1 MNKENKLIIILSII
15 GVIGIGV
22 IIMLL
27 IVMNKETDED
37 KDYTSQT
44 ESYFIDEVINFGKA
58 AETAYVSDSLSGTEK
73 NCYEISELMGQ
84 YISEGSYDY
93 EGKIVLSFNG
103 EEIIKHVTM
112 TDGKNFYVEDANP
125 QSRNINI
132 HEYSYSKWNQIDSKC
147 N

>member
-22 IIMLL
+22 IITLL
-27 IVMNKETDED
+27 IVMNKEKEED
-37 KDYTSQT
+37 KDYTNQT

-58 AETAYVSDSLSGTEK
+58 AETAYVSDSLSGAEK
-73 NCYEISELMGQ
+73 NCYEISELMGK
-84 YISEGSYDY
+84 YIPEGSYDY
-93 EGKIVLSFNG
+93 EGKIVLSING
-103 EEIIKHVTM
+103 DEIVKHVTM

-125 QSRNINI
+125 LSSNINI
-132 HEYSYSKWNQIDSKC
+132 YEYSYSKWNQINSKC